1 MRAPRR
7 PRGRAR
13 RAARARCVR
22 GARRPAPRGAR
33 WGGGRMALPG
43 LCCVPSP
50 PHTTLPPGTLT
61 PPPRQPTAIF
71 GEEIVPSARSDPPCC
86 NARPSPLILWL
97 IRGAES
103 KPARCRPLQGV
114 VGWDNPP
121 PPCLLCSRLT
131 LPTSSSPPPP
141 AELQCW
147 DPSELRCPA
156 AVALLVAF
164 LCCPKQRSTHGAA
177 SALRTEGQSLQLC
190 YLRAQGP
197 LCCVSAAQ
205 IRWHSTSTHLSQPHR
220 AAKHPAQL
228 PGLCGRCNAKNPPPK
243 ARCSMQTGG
252 IYRAINVPS
261 GWPGCFR
268 DKHQQEV

>member
-22 GARRPAPRGAR
+22 GARRPAPRGAS
-33 WGGGRMALPG
+33 WGGGSYGTAGAL
-43 LCCVPSP
+43 LCSVPPTHHAASRDTDP
-50 PHTTLPPGTLT
+50 L
-61 PPPRQPTAIF
+61 PPRQPTAIF

-131 LPTSSSPPPP
+131 LPTSSSPPPRQSCSAGTP
-141 AELQCW
+141 L
-147 DPSELRCPA
+147 SS
-156 AVALLVAF
+156 VA
-164 LCCPKQRSTHGAA
+164 R
-177 SALRTEGQSLQLC
+177 LQL
-190 YLRAQGP
+190 RSSWP
-197 LCCVSAAQ
+197 SFAAQ
-205 IRWHSTSTHLSQPHR
+205 NSAQHSWCSLSAEDR
-220 AAKHPAQL
+220 
-228 PGLCGRCNAKNPPPK
+228 R
-243 ARCSMQTGG
+243 T
-252 IYRAINVPS
+252 VPS
-261 GWPGCFR
+261 APLSVSPGPFMLCFSSS
-268 DKHQQEV
+268 D